1 MSAVNLLVAPRSAQ
15 KRGKMGEK
23 MSLKFR
29 SIRTEEEYKAALARI
44 DEIFDSEKGTPEG
57 EELDELAGLV
67 EFYEDKHYPIG
78 LPDPISAIEFRMDQ
92 ANLTQ
97 RDLIPYIGSS
107 AKVAEVLS
115 GKRDLT
121 MSMARALHE
130 HLGIPADV
138 LLQKSGAAFDF
149 SLDEIN
155 PRRFPLKEMAKRGWI
170 PKRRNLIDHG
180 EKLLR
185 VLIDQAGG
193 TQVAALSLNRT
204 NGHRR
209 INAKTDP
216 YALRAWCWRV
226 LALANVGAHKGRY
239 KPGSVTEQFMRE
251 VAQLSVYEDG
261 PRRAQAYLA
270 EHGIA
275 LVVERHLPRTH
286 LDGAALCLQDGRPVI
301 GLTLR
306 YDRIDNFWFSLMHEL
321 AHVGLHLDCDENELF
336 IDDLSLSGGDPLEE
350 QADSMARNALIPPR
364 FWESNPIRGRAT
376 VLAVY
381 DLAQEVRV
389 HPAVIAGRVR
399 HERGNY
405 RLLSQLVGSGKVRQQ
420 FGG

>member
-1 MSAVNLLVAPRSAQ
+1 
-15 KRGKMGEK
+15 MGEK
-23 MSLKFR
+23 MSLEFR
-29 SIRTEEEYKAALARI
+29 SIRTEEEYEAALARI
-44 DEIFDSEKGTPEG
+44 DKIFDAEKGTPEG

-130 HLGIPADV
+130 HLGIPADA
-138 LLQKSGAAFDF
+138 LLQKPGAAFDF
-149 SLDEIN
+149 GLDEIN
-155 PRRFPLKEMAKRGWI
+155 PRRFPLKEMVKRGWI
-170 PKRRNLIDHG
+170 PKRRNLVDHG

-193 TQVAALSLNRT
+193 TQVAAVSLYRA

-209 INAKTDP
+209 INAKTNP

-226 LALANVGAHKGRY
+226 LGVANERPSHADYR
-239 KPGSVTEQFMRE
+239 PGTVTEAFMRE
-251 VAQLSVYEDG
+251 IAQLSVYEDG

-270 EHGIA
+270 DHGIA

-286 LDGAALCLQDGRPVI
+286 LDGAALCRQGGRPVI

-336 IDDLSLSGGDPLEE
+336 IDDLSLTGEDPLEE
-350 QADSMARNALIPPR
+350 EADRTARDALIPPEVWA
-364 FWESNPIRGRAT
+364 FNPVRERAT
-376 VLAVY
+376 ILAVY
-381 DLAQEVRV
+381 DLAREVGV
-389 HPAVIAGRVR
+389 HPAVVAGRVR

-405 RLLSQLVGSGKVRQQ
+405 RLLSQLVGSGKVRSQ
-420 FGG
+420 FEADASSSEERN

>member
-1 MSAVNLLVAPRSAQ
+1 MSTAIKP
-15 KRGKMGEK
+15 
-23 MSLKFR
+23 
-29 SIRTEEEYKAALARI
+29 IRTEEDHTLALARI
-44 DEIFDSEKGTPEG
+44 DEIFDAEEGTPESD
-57 EELDELAGLV
+57 ELDVLV
-67 EFYEDKHYPIG
+67 DLVCYYESQNVEIPF
-78 LPDPISAIEFRMDQ
+78 PDPISAIEFRMDQ
-92 ANLTQ
+92 AGLSQ
-97 RDLIPYIGSS
+97 RDLVPFIGSP
-107 AKVAEVLS
+107 AKVSEVLS

-138 LLQKSGAAFDF
+138 LLQKRGAEFDVA
-149 SLDEIN
+149 LDEIE

-170 PKRRNLIDHG
+170 PQLRDLIDHA
-180 EKLLR
+180 EELLR
-185 VLIDQAGG
+185 GLIDQAGG
-193 TQVAALSLNRT
+193 PQVAALPLYRK

-226 LALANVGAHKGRY
+226 LALANRNRPRTSYRPGA
-239 KPGSVTEQFMRE
+239 VTEQFMRE

-261 PRRAQAYLA
+261 PRRAQERLA

-275 LVVERHLPRTH
+275 LVIERHLPRTH
-286 LDGAALCLQDGRPVI
+286 LDGAALCLLDGRPVI

-321 AHVGLHLDCDENELF
+321 AHVSRHLDCEENELF
-336 IDDLSLSGGDPLEE
+336 IDDLSLTGRDRLEE
-350 QADSMARNALIPPR
+350 EADTAARDALIPPG
-364 FWESNPIRGRAT
+364 FWQSTPVRDRAT

-381 DLAQEVRV
+381 DLAREAGV

-399 HERGNY
+399 HEQGNY
-405 RLLSQLVGSGKVRQQ
+405 RLLSQLVGTGQVRRQ
-420 FGG
+420 FEHGESSQKERD

>member
-1 MSAVNLLVAPRSAQ
+1 
-15 KRGKMGEK
+15 

-29 SIRTEEEYKAALARI
+29 SIRTEEEYEAALARI
-44 DEIFDSEKGTPEG
+44 DEIFDAEMGTAEG
-57 EELDELAGLV
+57 EELDELADLV
-67 EFYEDKHYPIG
+67 ESYEDKHYPIG
-78 LPDPISAIEFRMDQ
+78 MPDPISAIEFRMDQ
-92 ANLTQ
+92 ANLSQ

-107 AKVAEVLS
+107 AKVSEVLS

-138 LLQKSGAAFDF
+138 LLQRPGAEIDIT
-149 SLDEIN
+149 SDEID
-155 PRRFPLKEMAKRGWI
+155 PRRFPLKEMAKRRWI
-170 PKRRNLIDHG
+170 PNRRNLIEHG

-185 VLIDQAGG
+185 ALIEQAGG
-193 TQVAALSLNRT
+193 TQVAAIPFYRK

-226 LALANVGAHKGRY
+226 LALANQNPPQTSYR
-239 KPGSVTEQFMRE
+239 PGTVTEQFMRE

-261 PRRAQAYLA
+261 PRRAQAHLR

-275 LVVERHLPRTH
+275 LVIERHLPRTH
-286 LDGAALCLQDGRPVI
+286 LDGAALCFQDGRPVI

-321 AHVGLHLDCDENELF
+321 AHVGRHLDCDENELF
-336 IDDLSLSGGDPLEE
+336 IDDLSLTGGDLLEE
-350 QADSMARNALIPPR
+350 EADRVAQDALIPPR
-364 FWESNPIRGRAT
+364 FWESNPLRDGAT
-376 VLAVY
+376 VLAVI
-381 DLAQEVRV
+381 DLAQEVGV

-399 HERGNY
+399 HDRGNY
-405 RLLSQLVGSGKVRQQ
+405 RLLSQLVGSGKVRRQ
-420 FGG
+420 FAHGRDGLEGRN

>member
-1 MSAVNLLVAPRSAQ
+1 
-15 KRGKMGEK
+15 MGET

-29 SIRTEEEYKAALARI
+29 SIRTEEEYEAALARI
-44 DEIFDSEKGTPEG
+44 HEIFDAEMGTAEG
-57 EELDELAGLV
+57 EELDELADLV
-67 EFYEDKHYPIG
+67 ESYEDKHYPIG

-92 ANLTQ
+92 ANLSQ
-97 RDLIPYIGSS
+97 KDLIPYIGSS
-107 AKVAEVLS
+107 AKVSEVLS

-138 LLQKSGAAFDF
+138 LLQRPGAEIDF
-149 SLDEIN
+149 TSDEID

-170 PKRRNLIDHG
+170 PKHRNLIEHG

-185 VLIDQAGG
+185 ALIEQAGG
-193 TQVAALSLNRT
+193 TQVAAIPLYRK

-216 YALRAWCWRV
+216 YALRAWYWRV
-226 LALANVGAHKGRY
+226 LALANQNPPRTSY
-239 KPGSVTEQFMRE
+239 RPGTVTEEFMCE

-261 PRRAQAYLA
+261 PRRAQDQLA
-270 EHGIA
+270 AHGVA
-275 LVVERHLPRTH
+275 LVIERHLPRTH
-286 LDGAALCLQDGRPVI
+286 LDGAALCFRDGHPVI

-321 AHVGLHLDCDENELF
+321 AHVSLHLDCDENELF
-336 IDDLSLSGGDPLEE
+336 IDDLSLTGGDLLEE
-350 QADSMARNALIPPR
+350 EADRVARDALIPPR
-364 FWESNPIRGRAT
+364 FWQSSPVRDRAT

-381 DLAQEVRV
+381 DLAREAGV

-405 RLLSQLVGSGKVRQQ
+405 RLLSQLVGSGKVRRQ
-420 FGG
+420 FEPGRGSLEERN

>member
-1 MSAVNLLVAPRSAQ
+1 MSTVIKP
-15 KRGKMGEK
+15 
-23 MSLKFR
+23 
-29 SIRTEEEYKAALARI
+29 IRTEEDHKRALERI
-44 DEIFDSEKGTPEG
+44 DAIFDAEEGTAEG
-57 EELDELAGLV
+57 DELDVLV
-67 EFYEDKHYPIG
+67 DLVMYYESKTVDIG
-78 LPDPISAIEFRMDQ
+78 FPDPISAIEFRMDQ
-92 ANLTQ
+92 SGLSQ
-97 RDLIPYIGSS
+97 RDLVPFIGSP
-107 AKVAEVLS
+107 AKVSEMLA

-138 LLQKSGAAFDF
+138 LLQKRGAEFGVA
-149 SLDEIN
+149 LDEIE
-155 PRRFPLKEMAKRGWI
+155 PSRFPLKEMAKREWI
-170 PKRRNLIDHG
+170 PQVQDLIDHA
-180 EKLLR
+180 EESLR
-185 VLIDQAGG
+185 RLIDKAGG
-193 TQVAALSLNRT
+193 PRVATLPLYRK

-216 YALRAWCWRV
+216 YALKAWCWRV
-226 LALANVGAHKGRY
+226 LGLANESPPLVDYR
-239 KPGSVTEQFMRE
+239 PGTVTEAFMRE
-251 VAQLSVYEDG
+251 VAQLSIYEDG

-270 EHGIA
+270 EHGIS

-336 IDDLSLSGGDPLEE
+336 IDDLSLTEGDQLEDD
-350 QADSMARNALIPPR
+350 ADRMARGALIPPEM
-364 FWESNPIRGRAT
+364 WEFSAVRDGAT

-381 DLAQEVRV
+381 DLAQEAGV
-389 HPAVIAGRVR
+389 HPAVVAGRVR

-405 RLLSQLVGSGKVRQQ
+405 RLLSQLVGSGKVRSQ
-420 FGG
+420 FEADASRSEERK

>member
-1 MSAVNLLVAPRSAQ
+1 MSTAIKP
-15 KRGKMGEK
+15 
-23 MSLKFR
+23 
-29 SIRTEEEYKAALARI
+29 IRTEEDHKRALARI
-44 DEIFDSEKGTPEG
+44 DEIFDAEEGTSESD
-57 EELDELAGLV
+57 ELDVLV
-67 EFYEDKHYPIG
+67 DLVCYYESQNVEIPF
-78 LPDPISAIEFRMDQ
+78 PDPISAIEFRMDQ
-92 ANLTQ
+92 AGLSQ
-97 RDLIPYIGSS
+97 RDLVPFIGSP
-107 AKVAEVLS
+107 AKVSEVLS

-138 LLQKSGAAFDF
+138 LLQKRGAEFDVA
-149 SLDEIN
+149 LDEIE

-170 PKRRNLIDHG
+170 PQIRDLSDHA
-180 EKLLR
+180 EELLR
-185 VLIDQAGG
+185 GLIDQAGG
-193 TQVAALSLNRT
+193 PQVATLPLYRK

-226 LALANVGAHKGRY
+226 LALANRNPPRTSYRPGA
-239 KPGSVTEQFMRE
+239 VTEQFMRE

-261 PRRAQAYLA
+261 PRRAQERLA

-275 LVVERHLPRTH
+275 LVIERHLPRTH
-286 LDGAALCLQDGRPVI
+286 LDGAALCLLDGRPII

-321 AHVGLHLDCDENELF
+321 AHVGRHLDCEENELF
-336 IDDLSLSGGDPLEE
+336 IDDLSLTGRDLLEE
-350 QADSMARNALIPPR
+350 EADTAARDALIPPH
-364 FWESNPIRGRAT
+364 FWQSSPVRDRAT

-381 DLAQEVRV
+381 DLAREAGV

-399 HERGNY
+399 HEQGNY
-405 RLLSQLVGSGKVRQQ
+405 RLLSQLVGSGKVRRQ
-420 FGG
+420 FEPGKISQEERN

>member
-1 MSAVNLLVAPRSAQ
+1 
-15 KRGKMGEK
+15 MGET
-23 MSLKFR
+23 MSLEFR
-29 SIRTEEEYKAALARI
+29 SIRTEEEYEAALARI
-44 DEIFDSEKGTPEG
+44 DKIFDAEKGTAEG
-57 EELDELAGLV
+57 EELDELADLV
-67 EFYEDKHYPIG
+67 ESYEDKHYPIG

-92 ANLTQ
+92 ANLSQ

-107 AKVAEVLS
+107 AKVSEILS

-138 LLQKSGAAFDF
+138 LLQRPGAEIDF
-149 SLDEIN
+149 TSDEID

-170 PKRRNLIDHG
+170 PKHRNLIENG

-193 TQVAALSLNRT
+193 TRAVSLPLYRK

-209 INAKTDP
+209 INAKTNP

-226 LALANVGAHKGRY
+226 LALANQNPPQTRY
-239 KPGSVTEQFMRE
+239 RPGTVTEPFMRE
-251 VAQLSVYEDG
+251 VAHLSVYEDG
-261 PRRAQAYLA
+261 PRRAQEHLA
-270 EHGIA
+270 KHGIA
-275 LVVERHLPRTH
+275 LVIERHLPRTH

-321 AHVGLHLDCDENELF
+321 AHVSLHLDCDENELF
-336 IDDLSLSGGDPLEE
+336 IDDLSLTGEDPLEDE
-350 QADSMARNALIPPR
+350 ADALAQDALIPPQL
-364 FWESNPIRGRAT
+364 WETSPLRDRAT
-376 VLAVY
+376 ILAVY
-381 DLAQEVRV
+381 TFAREVSV

-399 HERGNY
+399 HEQSNY
-405 RLLSQLVGSGKVRQQ
+405 RLLSQLVGSGEVRKQ
-420 FGG
+420 FER